1 MKLTLL
7 VFASVG
13 LAVGA
18 DPSALPDSV
27 QALPSP
33 TIAAPAL
40 AASAAAPP
48 ADSIQRLPPPADSV
62 SRPSASAAPVASI
75 DSAPPSTPLPD
86 SIAKG
91 PAVLKNSAASGAVVV
106 HGQRRDLDRMGA
118 LTKAIQ
124 PTEVVTPES
133 IQRKNADDL
142 AQAVSAEPGVE
153 VLTACASCG
162 FKQIQINGLGAEHTT
177 VLVDGLPLYST
188 VTGFYGVDA
197 LTTAGLAGIDIS
209 RGPGASLLAPG
220 AIGGAIDI
228 RLQAPRGQSFTS
240 DIAAGNDDWRRLT
253 FSATTRTD
261 DGNLGLVA
269 AGHFFQQGQWDANKN
284 GLTES
289 SSLKDESGL
298 VKLDGTLGQ
307 GWYWDARAVR
317 SHSEVFGGAVTSDF
331 PAITSTAPNDLQFG
345 NGTTTNDV
353 RNDYTGSPRS
363 IVEWITTDR
372 TETAGSLSWDSQGLG
387 LWQLRAGWAGQSQGS
402 EYEDAADYYND
413 DNTLVADLR
422 WVGTAGPHTITL
434 GVNGTYETMRAQSQ
448 TYFVDDSITP
458 DSFNALFG
466 GLYAQDV
473 WNFGRE
479 RDLSVA
485 VRADDATVDW
495 IKKPNGPQVDDW
507 LISPRANLRWE
518 FVEGLTGRLSAGR
531 GWHAPLTFFE
541 TDHNILNNGFDIN
554 INKLEKAWGGGG
566 VLSLE
571 RPQWDLSGSV
581 YGTLLSNLAYVDES
595 GARPALRN
603 DSATLPFL
611 SVDAEAAVL
620 PWPWLKLGVGV
631 EHQEIPDRY
640 KAVEPVA
647 AVETE
652 ITGRFDVKF
661 GPLDWSGDVAWTAP
675 RDLAPYGYGGQYNG
689 YNPADSTAFDPK
701 RTHAPAFV
709 VVNTKLDWKVRKEIT
724 LYVGAENLFNY
735 TQVVSGGDPP
745 NDFDAQG
752 NYGTS
757 HIWGPLRGRQMYAG
771 VRWNS

>member
-1 MKLTLL
+1 MKSAFFALASTALA
-7 VFASVG
+7 VAAAPPGTKDSVTVPVAAPAVAAPAPTEVGDSTRANRVVDSTASVPEPSVAAADST
-13 LAVGA
+13 LAPA
-18 DPSALPDSV
+18 PLPDSV
-27 QALPSP
+27 
-33 TIAAPAL
+33 
-40 AASAAAPP
+40 
-48 ADSIQRLPPPADSV
+48 
-62 SRPSASAAPVASI
+62 
-75 DSAPPSTPLPD
+75 
-86 SIAKG
+86 AKG
-91 PAVLKNSAASGAVVV
+91 PALLHNSAAGKAVVV
-106 HGQRRDLDRMGA
+106 HGQRRDLDRLGA

-124 PTEVVTPES
+124 PTEVVTPEA

-142 AQAVSAEPGVE
+142 AQAVGSEPGVD
-153 VLTACASCG
+153 VLTACSSCG

-228 RLQAPRGQSFTS
+228 RLQSPRGPSFTS
-240 DIAAGNDDWRRLT
+240 DIAGGNDDWRRLT

-269 AGHFFQQGQWDANKN
+269 AGHFFQQGQWDADRN

-289 SSLKDESGL
+289 PSLKDESGL

-331 PAITSTAPNDLQFG
+331 PAITSTAPNNLRFG
-345 NGTTTNDV
+345 NDSTTNDV
-353 RNDYTGSPRS
+353 RNGYTGSPRS
-363 IVEWITTDR
+363 VVEWITTDR

-402 EYEDAADYYND
+402 VYEDAADYYNE

-422 WVGTAGPHTITL
+422 WAGTAGPHTVTL
-434 GVNGTYETMRAQSQ
+434 GVNGTYENMRSRSQ
-448 TYFVDDSITP
+448 TYFVDDSIIP
-458 DSFNALFG
+458 DSFDALFG
-466 GLYAQDV
+466 GVYAQDV

-485 VRADDATVDW
+485 VRADRATVDW
-495 IKKPNGPQVDDW
+495 IKKSNGPQVDDW

-541 TDHNILNNGFDIN
+541 TDHNILNNGFDIG
-554 INKLEKAWGGGG
+554 IDKLEKAWGGGG

-571 RPQWDLSGSV
+571 RPTWDLSGSV
-581 YGTLLSNLAYVDES
+581 YGTMLSNLAYVDES
-595 GARPALRN
+595 GDRPVLRN

-611 SVDAEAAVL
+611 SMDAEAAVL
-620 PWPWLKLGVGV
+620 PWPWLKLGAGV
-631 EHQEIPDRY
+631 QHQRIPDRY
-640 KAVEPVA
+640 KAIEPVA
-647 AVETE
+647 AVETDV
-652 ITGRFDVKF
+652 TGRFDVKF
-661 GPLDWSGDVAWTAP
+661 GPLDWSGDVVWTAP
-675 RDLAPYGYGGQYNG
+675 RDLAPYGYGDQYNG
-689 YNPADSTAFDPK
+689 YNPADSTVSSPK
-701 RTHAPAFV
+701 RTHAPAFA

-724 LYVGAENLFNY
+724 LYVGAENLFDY
-735 TQVVSGGDPP
+735 TQTVSGGDSP
-745 NDFDAQG
+745 DFFDAQG
-752 NYGTS
+752 SFGTS
-757 HIWGPLRGRQMYAG
+757 HIWGPLRGRQVYAG